1 MKAIATATAL
11 LCALL
16 AAQVPPAQ
24 AINDPLGSGTTRLV
38 LDKRFARFLAHD
50 GIKLSAEAGAKHRG
64 RALVLPVSGGSLDP
78 TIGRGEIENAGSL
91 VFQNGRRRLPLR
103 ELTVKTKH
111 TPLIAKVGGSQLKV
125 AAAVKIASARAGF
138 GTKFTAKGLKLSAKV
153 ATRLNKKLRPRV
165 PFTSGQPLGT
175 LLSRAQPQTIA
186 ILGAGAATVSIDPAF
201 LSKLNAHF
209 ISLNPIAPA
218 ERAPG
223 PVFSFPIIA
232 GGRLSPDALSGTLR
246 SAGALE
252 FLQLGSGQVF
262 WTEPWF
268 DLDLHQ
274 TLAETDIEPAPT
286 YPGKLGQVPILDLGG
301 GATAADPGAR
311 TIALGGAPLT
321 LPAAV
326 AAYFNQAFAE
336 GKPDFVPGEP
346 VGSLSFTAQA
356 Q

>member
-1 MKAIATATAL
+1 MRAIAATTAVL
-11 LCALL
+11 SVLL
-16 AAQVPPAQ
+16 AAHARPAE
-24 AINDPLGSGTTRLV
+24 AINDPLGSGTTRIV
-38 LDKRFARFLAHD
+38 LDKRFARFLKQD
-50 GIKLSAEAGAKHRG
+50 GIELGAKDGARRRG

-103 ELTVKTKH
+103 AVRVKTKRM
-111 TPLIAKVGGSQLKV
+111 PLIAKVGGSQLKV
-125 AAAVKIASARAGF
+125 ASAAKIDSFRDGF
-138 GTKFTAKGLKLSAKV
+138 GTAFAAQDLELSAKV

-165 PFTSGQPLGT
+165 RFEAGQPLGK

-186 ILGAGAATVSIDPAF
+186 ILGTGTATVSIDPAF
-201 LSKLNAHF
+201 AAKLDAHF

-218 ERAPG
+218 QRAPG

-232 GGRLSPDALSGTLR
+232 GGRLGPDGLSGTLR

-268 DLDLHQ
+268 DLELHQ
-274 TLAETDIEPAPT
+274 ALAEADVEPAPT
-286 YPGKLGQVPILDLGG
+286 YPGKLGQVPILDLGAG
-301 GATAADPGAR
+301 IAAADPSAR
-311 TIALGGAPLT
+311 TIAIGGAPLT

-336 GKPDFVPGEP
+336 GKPDFVPGES
-346 VGSLSFTAQA
+346 VGTLAFTAHA

>member
-1 MKAIATATAL
+1 MRAVAATASV

-16 AAQVPPAQ
+16 AAQARPAE

-38 LDKRFARFLAHD
+38 LDKRFARFLKQD
-50 GIKLSAEAGAKHRG
+50 GIELGTKAGARRG
-64 RALVLPVSGGSLDP
+64 GGVLLLPVSGGSLDP

-103 ELTVKTKH
+103 AVRVKTKR

-125 AAAVKIASARAGF
+125 ATAARIDSSREGF
-138 GTKFTAKGLKLSAKV
+138 GTAFTAEGLKLSAKV
-153 ATRLNKKLRPRV
+153 ATRLNKKLRPAL
-165 PFTSGQPLGT
+165 PFAPGQPLGK
-175 LLSRAQPQTIA
+175 LLSRVQPQTIA
-186 ILGAGAATVSIDPAF
+186 ILAGGTATISIDPAF
-201 LSKLNAHF
+201 LAKLDAHF
-209 ISLNPIAPA
+209 VSLNPIAPA
-218 ERAPG
+218 QRSPG
-223 PVFSFPIIA
+223 PIFSFPIIA
-232 GGRLSPDALSGTLR
+232 GGRLSPDALAGTLH

-274 TLAETDIEPAPT
+274 TLAEADVEPTPT
-286 YPGKLGQVPILDLGG
+286 YPGKLGQVPVLDLGAG
-301 GATAADPGAR
+301 STAADPNAR
-311 TIALGGAPLT
+311 TIALGGAPLS

-336 GKPDFVPGEP
+336 GKPDFEPGEP
-346 VGSLSFTAQA
+346 VGSLAFTAQA

>member
-1 MKAIATATAL
+1 MRSFAATTAL
-11 LCALL
+11 LVALL
-16 AAQVPPAQ
+16 AAQARPAV
-24 AINDPLGSGTTRLV
+24 AINDPLGSGTTRIV
-38 LDKRFARFLAHD
+38 LDKRFARFLEQE
-50 GIKLSAEAGAKHRG
+50 GIELSAKTGAKRRG
-64 RALVLPVSGGSLDP
+64 AALVLPISGGSLDP

-103 ELTVKTKH
+103 QLVVKTKR

-125 AAAVKIASARAGF
+125 ATAAKIDSSRQGF
-138 GTKFTAKGLKLSAKV
+138 GTAFTAQKLRLSAKV
-153 ATRLNKKLRPRV
+153 ATRLNKKLRPAV
-165 PFTSGQPLGT
+165 PFASGQPLGK
-175 LLSRAQPQTIA
+175 LISRAQPQTIA
-186 ILGAGAATVSIDPAF
+186 ILGTGAATVSIDPAF
-201 LSKLNAHF
+201 VAKLDAHF
-209 ISLNPIAPA
+209 VSLNPIAPA
-218 ERAPG
+218 QRAPG
-223 PVFSFPIIA
+223 PVFSFPIIG

-268 DLDLHQ
+268 DLGLHQ
-274 TLAETDIEPAPT
+274 TLAEADVEPAPT
-286 YPGKLGQVPILDLGG
+286 YPGKLGQVPVLDLGPG
-301 GATAADPGAR
+301 TTDADPNAR
-311 TIALGGAPLT
+311 TISLGAAALS

-336 GKPDFVPGEP
+336 GRPDFVPGEP